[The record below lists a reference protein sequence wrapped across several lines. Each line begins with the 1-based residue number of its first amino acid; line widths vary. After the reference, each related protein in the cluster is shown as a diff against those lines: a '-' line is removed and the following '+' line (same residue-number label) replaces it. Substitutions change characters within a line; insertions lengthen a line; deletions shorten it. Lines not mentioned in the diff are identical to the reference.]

1 MIPRRVHTVHLTAP
15 SDTLLRRGAVLLEDA
30 LHTASLPAAENSR
43 LWLVRSL
50 NLGKINSRNS
60 AATIALTVE
69 QQFRH
74 LRLSAVHGSDPS
86 AATASV
92 VYFDDI
98 TDTYC
103 CFALRLTQ
111 APPISEWFWPLALPG
126 WQPIWSRSIALK
138 FALFGILQTPTKTMA
153 LVELLHRLRQAGRL
167 DALLQ
172 TLEPSDGEA
181 LLQACGWSGTDL
193 VSRSQIQ
200 SEQTAEYPSM
210 DAASINTR
218 MLIPW
223 LLQWGSEDARS
234 QWLAA
239 LCLLIDE
246 PYRRSDPLLIQ
257 RAIDWIQLITSSAQS
272 IELAQASP
280 LNEIVL
286 SNPFTQNKLGLT
298 VENIAI
304 ESEIEQSEPS
314 TASVTIGQS
323 NAELTVECIE
333 SGDEIEQSNPDLE
346 IIPGLNSTEGVVVSP
361 SIGKVNYNTELIR
374 SQPTNSSSQ
383 IIYCSSC
390 TGFFGVVPLLNQLG
404 LLQRCDRL
412 PLDFPA
418 HLLSYIAI
426 TFGIPDRDPIHQLL
440 TSQDLNALFKG
451 VTPMTEVTSD
461 ITAWVA
467 AMRSWC
473 RRYVGMTIAELVNRS
488 GTFTLTPTH
497 LDIFFQHDQADIRIR
512 RSGLDLDPGWVP
524 WLGRVVL
531 FHYGNGE

>member
-50 NLGKINSRNS
+50 NLGKIDSRNS

-98 TDTYC
+98 TDAYC

-138 FALFGILQTPTKTMA
+138 FALFGILQTPAKTMA

-193 VSRSQIQ
+193 VSRSRIQ
-200 SEQTAEYPSM
+200 SEQTAEYQPM
-210 DAASINTR
+210 DAASVN
-218 MLIPW
+218 MLMSW

-234 QWLAA
+234 RWLAA

-257 RAIDWIQLITSSAQS
+257 RAIDWIQLIT
-272 IELAQASP
+272 
-280 LNEIVL
+280 
-286 SNPFTQNKLGLT
+286 TQPNLT
-298 VENIAI
+298 VEAVSPNPFARNNS
-304 ESEIEQSEPS
+304 ESTVETIPIRGDIDRP
-314 TASVTIGQS
+314 ASDHGI
-323 NAELTVECIE
+323 AELSAT
-333 SGDEIEQSNPDLE
+333 DLVT
-346 IIPGLNSTEGVVVSP
+346 SSP
-361 SIGKVNYNTELIR
+361 SIDQINGNNNTRLI
-374 SQPTNSSSQ
+374 TNSSSQ
-383 IIYCSSC
+383 QRYCSPY

-404 LLQRCDRL
+404 LIQRCDRL

-418 HLLSYIAI
+418 HLLSYLAI

-440 TSQDLNALFKG
+440 TSQDSDSLFKG
-451 VTPMTEVTSD
+451 VTSMTEVTSD

-473 RRYVGMTIAELVNRS
+473 RRYVGMTIAELVNRP